1 MKYTRD
7 IILLLFYLIVIVFAI
22 IGITLTFKSR
32 TPVEDI
38 VVIDSLTRVNDSIKV
53 KVNKLDSIKDAQ
65 IIEVRS
71 LDKDS
76 TIKLFYKLVSEP

>member
-1 MKYTRD
+1 
-7 IILLLFYLIVIVFAI
+7 VFAI